1 MSEDVYAKLAVALDH
16 LPNGFPRTPSNV
28 ELKLLRRIFSTDEA
42 LIASHLTAKMKPIDD
57 ISSSTGLEPSDVKR
71 QLYAMAKREL
81 VWYSQTEEGM
91 VFRLAPF
98 VVGIFEAQLNN
109 MDPELAQLC
118 EDYLADGGAAGI
130 MKYDPAL
137 HRVVPAQNSIN
148 AQWVMPYD
156 DIKEIL
162 LKANSFTVRDCICRV
177 QRDQLGKACDAPK
190 HNCLIFN
197 MRKTPTGYTS
207 LAQEQALKLLDEAE
221 EAGLVHT
228 VSNVVKGVG
237 YICNCCGCC
246 CAILRGITE
255 WGLDKSVAFANYYAV
270 IDESKCED
278 CGICIDRCQ
287 VKAIESVD
295 MASKVIREKCIGC
308 GLCIGTCP
316 EEAIE
321 LKLKPESEIVV
332 PPEDFSVWE
341 DNRLKSR
348 GME

>member
-1 MSEDVYAKLAVALDH
+1 MTEDVYAKLAAALDH

-28 ELKLLRRIFSTDEA
+28 ELKLLRMIFSEEDA
-42 LIASHLTAKMKPIDD
+42 LLASCLTAKMQPPAKIAKW
-57 ISSSTGLEPSDVKR
+57 LELKESDVKGR
-71 QLYAMAKREL
+71 LIAMAKREL
-81 VWYSQTEEGM
+81 VWYTKTEEGM

-98 VVGIFEAQLNN
+98 VVGIFEAQLDSMN
-109 MDPELAQLC
+109 PELAQLC

-137 HRVVPAQNSIN
+137 HRVVPTQNSIN

-162 LKANSFTVRDCICRV
+162 NKAESYTVRDCICRV

-197 MRKTPTGYTS
+197 MRKTPEGYTS
-207 LAQEQALKLLDEAE
+207 LTKDEAIKILDEAE

-246 CAILRGITE
+246 CAIIRGITQ
-255 WGLDKSVAFANYYAV
+255 WGIDKSVAFANYFAE
-270 IDESKCED
+270 IDEDKCDD
-278 CGICIDRCQ
+278 CGVCIDRCQ
-287 VKAIESVD
+287 VNAIEPVD
-295 MASKVIREKCIGC
+295 FWSKVIKEECIGC
-308 GLCIGTCP
+308 GLCISTCP

-321 LKLKPESEIVV
+321 LRLKPESERVT
-332 PPEDFSVWE
+332 PPEDFSSWE
-341 DNRLKSR
+341 KQRLDSR
-348 GME
+348 GID